1 MNSKTFIIFIIFII
15 LFLVLFIVYKRIQ
28 IPKNKNDYFTDTSN
42 LTLDDI
48 TYLTNNTSNL
58 TLDDI
63 TYLTNNTFIPE
74 LATAQQNLTTI
85 HNTLGTDYN
94 NPIFLEYLQ
103 EYADDNL
110 ISHIIYNLILNDELQ
125 YNLDTQKKLLTYK
138 LFNRA
143 V

>member
-28 IPKNKNDYFTDTSN
+28 IPKNKNDYFTD
-42 LTLDDI
+42 
-48 TYLTNNTSNL
+48 TSNL

>member
-42 LTLDDI
+42 LTPDDI
-48 TYLTNNTSNL
+48 TYLTP
-58 TLDDI
+58 DDI

-85 HNTLGTDYN
+85 YNTLGTDYN

-103 EYADDNL
+103 KYADDNL
-110 ISHIIYNLILNDELQ
+110 ISHIIYNLTLNDELQ
-125 YNLDTQKKLLTYK
+125 YNLDTQNKLLTYK